1 MWPPAIF
8 LIIALIAIALFLL
21 VAIVLNG
28 KRTHSFDVEEYQT
41 RWLKIENGLIK
52 TEPRSYVIAIL
63 EADKLLDR
71 AMREINI
78 PGKAM
83 GERLKHADRRFS
95 DINSVWRA
103 HKLRNQLAHEPDFE
117 IDYITTTKALASFR
131 QALKDLGAI

>member
-8 LIIALIAIALFLL
+8 LVIALIAIALFVL
-21 VAIVLNG
+21 VAMVLNG
-28 KRTHSFDVEEYQT
+28 KRARLLDKEEFQT
-41 RWLKIENGLIK
+41 RWLKIENGLSR
-52 TEPRSYVIAIL
+52 TEPRSFTIAIL

-71 AMREINI
+71 AMRELGIA
-78 PGKAM
+78 GKTM

-103 HKLRNQLAHEPDFE
+103 HKLRNQLAHETDFHL
-117 IDYITTTKALASFR
+117 DYNITTRALSSFR